1 MKLKVMAVV
10 CLLALLIVPGR
21 VAVSD
26 DNETSQ
32 GGAGLVVGAEENL
45 QALEKNAD
53 TIIHAEVNG
62 NYQMKK
68 EVSDVEHDVYQMD
81 RVYTA
86 TVVDS
91 FKELKGK
98 QYKKGD
104 QVEFVYPVGFKQ
116 MKDGKLDKDLVP
128 LSDEIIPIETGE
140 YLLFLDDLSG
150 SYFFSNINHVYK
162 KGNDKRYHNI
172 STDNIPIITVGDLKD

>member
-1 MKLKVMAVV
+1 MRLKVMAVV

-32 GGAGLVVGAEENL
+32 GGAGLTVGAEENL
-45 QALEKNAD
+45 RALEKNAD

-62 NYQMKK
+62 NYKTKK
-68 EVSDVEHDVYQMD
+68 EVADAEHDVYQID

-104 QVEFVYPVGFKQ
+104 KVEFVYPVGFKQ
-116 MKDGKLDKDLVP
+116 MKDGELDKDMVQ

-140 YLLFLDDLSG
+140 
-150 SYFFSNINHVYK
+150 
-162 KGNDKRYHNI
+162 
-172 STDNIPIITVGDLKD
+172 